1 MKQIRVSIEHLE
13 EPKLVFG
20 GGHRGVEPRKSMA
33 FAGAFD
39 ADLAGD
45 VVRLGLVGARAEI
58 RIAKEWLSQLSRP
71 LVAREGNSR
80 RYCNWP
86 GAKKVFGLEFIVED
100 RFVVEVSAEKLS
112 VIVSRH
118 SAVDQFEPLL
128 DLFDSG
134 IQALSGDIRPD
145 CIIVCLPDYAADLR
159 ITNPNLSISEQAVMR
174 RIISQEESDQYSL
187 FEPTSEE
194 VEIARQLS
202 RDAECL
208 TYRTFY
214 RALKARIMVR
224 QNAVPVQFVRRDTFQ
239 RLDDGGHS
247 RATRAWNLANAIFYK
262 SGRQPWRP
270 SDLPKSTCFVGVSFH
285 HLRKRAGHLVYAS
298 VAQAF
303 SSQIEPFALKGAVV
317 PHDQQRDLQPFL
329 SRLEADTLLTDVLTK
344 YRRLCGSMPSRVV
357 IHKSSIYQPEEV
369 QGFREA
375 SSSVVP
381 VCDLVS
387 IRETSLRLIRRGADE
402 PLRGTYCVIGDDV
415 YLFTMGYVPAWREYP
430 GPHVPAPLQINAIG
444 STDLRQ
450 RAREILALTK
460 MNWNSTEGIDKFP
473 ITLGFARR
481 VGRLMTEL
489 AETDAPNPS
498 YRFYM

>member
-1 MKQIRVSIEHLE
+1 MKRIKVSIEHLE
-13 EPKLVFG
+13 EPELVFG
-20 GGHRGVEPRKSMA
+20 GGHRGVEPRRDMA
-33 FAGAFD
+33 LAGALD
-39 ADLAGD
+39 ADLKGD

-58 RIAKEWLSQLSRP
+58 RIAMEWLSQLSRP
-71 LVAREGNSR
+71 LVARESNSR
-80 RYCNWP
+80 RYRNWP

-100 RFVVEVSAEKLS
+100 RFVVEISAEELS
-112 VIVSRH
+112 KIVSRH
-118 SAVDQFEPLL
+118 SANDQFEPLL

-134 IQALSGDIRPD
+134 VQALSGDIRPD
-145 CIIVCLPDYAADLR
+145 CIIVCLPDYAADLK
-159 ITNPNLSISEQAVMR
+159 ITNPNLSISEQAAMR
-174 RIISQEESDQYSL
+174 RIVSEEESDQYSL
-187 FEPTSEE
+187 FQPTSEE
-194 VEIARQLS
+194 IEIALQVR
-202 RDAECL
+202 RDADSL

-224 QNAVPVQFVRRDTFQ
+224 HNAVPVQFVRRETFQ
-239 RLDDGGHS
+239 KLDDGGHS

-262 SGRQPWRP
+262 SGREPWRP
-270 SDLPKSTCFVGVSFH
+270 ADLPKGTCFVGVSFH

-317 PHDQQRDLQPFL
+317 PHGQQRDLQPFL
-329 SRLEADTLLTDVLTK
+329 TKSESIGLLTDVLTN
-344 YRRLCGSMPSRVV
+344 YRRRCGSMPSRVV
-357 IHKSSIYQPEEV
+357 VHKSSIYQPEEV

-375 SSSVVP
+375 ASRVVP

-387 IRETSLRLIRRGADE
+387 IRETSLRVIRRGADE
-402 PLRGTYCVIGDDV
+402 PLRGTYCEIGDDV
-415 YLFTMGYVPAWREYP
+415 YLFTMGYVPIWREYP

-444 STDLRQ
+444 PTDLRQ

-481 VGRLMTEL
+481 VGLLMTEV
-489 AETDAPNPS
+489 AETVAPNPS